1 MSSKSENAVLAKA
14 RAMYGRCLKDN
25 DYRMLCDC
33 RTVGE
38 LASYLKTR
46 TFYGKTLKNLAEGE
60 IHRGQLEA
68 ALRQELYNDIN
79 ALGRY
84 TSDRSVD
91 FSAFIT
97 SKMEIEQI
105 IRFLMLLNTG
115 RPEEY
120 AYSMPLSFDKFT
132 GISLVKMAKARSFG
146 ELLEALQGTKY
157 QAVIREFVPK
167 EGERIQIARIEKALN
182 VKNYASAIEAMSAK
196 GGKADRKELSDV
208 FNSMLDFENLA
219 RILRLKKY
227 YGFSPKEIKAMLIPY
242 GKLSSRSLDEL
253 CEAQTVEEVFQKA
266 EDTYMGKTIR
276 KLPYNDPRR
285 ITDALVN
292 IYCKHHLRLSP
303 NPTIVMISYV
313 YLKEIELHNIVNII
327 EATRYGMPADEKIK
341 LPVR

>member
-33 RTVGE
+33 RTVTE

-46 TFYGKTLKNLAEGE
+46 TFYGKALKNLAEGE

-68 ALRQELYNDIN
+68 LLRQELYNDIN

-91 FSAFIT
+91 FSAFII
-97 SKMEIEQI
+97 SKLEIEQI
-105 IRFLMLLNTG
+105 IRFLMLLNTD

-120 AYSMPLSFDKFT
+120 AYSLPLSFDKLT
-132 GISLVKMAKARSFG
+132 NISLVEMAKARSFE
-146 ELLEALQGTKY
+146 ELLETLRGTKY
-157 QAVIREFVPK
+157 HAILK
-167 EGERIQIARIEKALN
+167 EYAPRKVERIQIARIERALN
-182 VKNYASAIEAMSAK
+182 VNNYASAIEAMSSK
-196 GGKADRKELSDV
+196 GGKTEQKELSDA
-208 FNSMLDFENLA
+208 FNSMLDFENLS

-227 YGFSPKEIKAMLIPY
+227 YGFSPEEIKAMLIPY
-242 GKLSSRSLDEL
+242 GRLSSRSLSEL
-253 CEAQTVEEVFQKA
+253 CEAQTVEEVFQRAKA
-266 EDTYMGKTIR
+266 TYMGRTIR
-276 KLPYNDPRR
+276 RLPYNDSRR
-285 ITDALVN
+285 TTDALVN

-327 EATRYGMPADEKIK
+327 EATRYGMAADEKIK